1 MYTFLLSW
9 WPAGRPAGR
18 VMKLT
23 NLPCLIPRLRM
34 LGVTAPLPYQ
44 SSRLHALL
52 STRTTLPLANDG
64 RFKLIFAQPG
74 QIVTF
79 FFK

>member
-1 MYTFLLSW
+1 MFQSLNIPILPRQGDMTNHVYILTFVV
-9 WPAGRPAGR
+9 AGRPAGR

-23 NLPCLIPRLRM
+23 SLPCLIPRLRM

-52 STRTTLPLANDG
+52 STRTTLPLAN
-64 RFKLIFAQPG
+64 
-74 QIVTF
+74 
-79 FFK
+79 